1 MSRTTG
7 PILAVGGITLANQSL
22 LNNKPFQWPVVIA
35 TGISAGLFA
44 LLERLWEQGAVALA
58 WLALV
63 TILLVRIDP
72 KVPAPMESLNKWLQK
87 GSKP

>member
-1 MSRTTG
+1 VSQTTG
-7 PILAVGGITLANQSL
+7 PILAVGGITLANNSL
-22 LNNKPFQWPVVIA
+22 LNNKPFDWKVVIA
-35 TGISAGLFA
+35 TGVSAGLFA
-44 LLERLWEQGAVALA
+44 LLEKGWQQGAVALA

-87 GSKP
+87 G

>member
-7 PILAVGGITLANQSL
+7 PVLAIGGITMANQSL
-22 LNNKPFQWPVVIA
+22 LNNKPIDWRIPIA

-44 LLERLWEQGAVALA
+44 LLERAWPDGAVAMA

-63 TILLVRIDP
+63 TLLLVRTTP
-72 KVPAPMESLNKWLQK
+72 NVPSPVESLNTWLK
-87 GSKP
+87 GTHK

>member
-7 PILAVGGITLANQSL
+7 PVLAIGGITMANNTL
-22 LNNKPFQWPVVIA
+22 LNNKPFDWRIAIA

-44 LLERLWEQGAVALA
+44 LLERGWEAGAVSLA

-63 TILLVRIDP
+63 TILLVRLDP
-72 KVPAPMESLNKWLQK
+72 KTPAPLESLNRYMQK
-87 GSKP
+87 GR